1 MKNLLKNKKLVIIG
15 SVIVLLILFF
25 VLIKVIGGNKSIYG
39 DRCSDRDSY
48 NLSSKTIKKA
58 KDTIK
63 TIDKVNDIDIYT
75 HLCSVKIIINLSEDV
90 DIETVKNMSNELLK
104 DFSKKEL
111 KYYDFSLYVT
121 SDNKD
126 SEVYPVNVTRH
137 NSKDSFA
144 W

>member
-15 SVIVLLILFF
+15 SIIILIILLF
-25 VLIKVIGGNKSIYG
+25 VFIKAIGGNKSVYG
-39 DRCSDRDSY
+39 DRCSDSDNY
-48 NLSSKTIKKA
+48 KISSKTIKKA

-75 HLCSVKIIINLSEDV
+75 KLCSVKIIINLSEDV
-90 DIETVKNMSNELLK
+90 DLETIKNMSNELLK
-104 DFSKKEL
+104 NFSKKEL

>member
-1 MKNLLKNKKLVIIG
+1 
-15 SVIVLLILFF
+15 
-25 VLIKVIGGNKSIYG
+25 
-39 DRCSDRDSY
+39 
-48 NLSSKTIKKA
+48 
-58 KDTIK
+58 
-63 TIDKVNDIDIYT
+63 
-75 HLCSVKIIINLSEDV
+75 
-90 DIETVKNMSNELLK
+90 MSQELLG

-126 SEVYPVNVTRH
+126 SETYPINVTRH

>member
-15 SVIVLLILFF
+15 SIIILIILLF
-25 VLIKVIGGNKSIYG
+25 VFIKVIGGNKSVYG
-39 DRCSDRDSY
+39 DRCSDADNY
-48 NLSSKTIKKA
+48 KISSKTIKKA

-75 HLCSVKIIINLSEDV
+75 KLCSVKIIINLSEDV

-104 DFSKKEL
+104 NFSKKEL

>member
-1 MKNLLKNKKLVIIG
+1 MKNLLKNKKIVIIG
-15 SVIVLLILFF
+15 SIIILIILFI
-25 VLIKVIGGNKSIYG
+25 VLIKSINGSKGVYGN
-39 DRCSDRDSY
+39 RCSDNGNY
-48 NLSSKTIKKA
+48 KISSKTIKKA
-58 KDTIK
+58 KETINK
-63 TIDKVNDIDIYT
+63 IDKVNDIDIYT
-75 HLCSVKIIINLSEDV
+75 KLCSVKIIINLSEDV
-90 DIETVKNMSNELLK
+90 DLESIKSMSQELLG

>member
-1 MKNLLKNKKLVIIG
+1 MKNLLKNKKMVIIG
-15 SVIVLLILFF
+15 SIIILIILLF
-25 VLIKVIGGNKSIYG
+25 VFIKVISGNKSVYG
-39 DRCSDRDSY
+39 SRCSDSDNY
-48 NLSSKTIKKA
+48 KLSSKTIKKA

-126 SEVYPVNVTRH
+126 SEVYPINVTRH

>member
-15 SVIVLLILFF
+15 SIIILIILLF
-25 VLIKVIGGNKSIYG
+25 VFITVVSGNKSVYG
-39 DRCSDRDSY
+39 SRCSDSDNY
-48 NLSSKTIKKA
+48 EISSKTIKKA
-58 KDTIK
+58 KETIK

-75 HLCSVKIIINLSEDV
+75 KLCSVKIIINLSEDV

-126 SEVYPVNVTRH
+126 SEVYPINVTRH

>member
-15 SVIVLLILFF
+15 SIIILIILFF
-25 VLIKVIGGNKSIYG
+25 VFIKAIGGNKSVYG
-39 DRCSDRDSY
+39 SRCSDSDNY
-48 NLSSKTIKKA
+48 KLSSKTIKKA

-75 HLCSVKIIINLSEDV
+75 KLCSVKIIINLSEDV

-104 DFSKKEL
+104 NFSKKEL

>member
-1 MKNLLKNKKLVIIG
+1 MKNLLKNKKMVIIG
-15 SVIVLLILFF
+15 SIIILIILLF
-25 VLIKVIGGNKSIYG
+25 VFIKVISGNKSVYG
-39 DRCSDRDSY
+39 DRCSDSDNY
-48 NLSSKTIKKA
+48 KISSKTIKKA
-58 KDTIK
+58 KETIK

-75 HLCSVKIIINLSEDV
+75 KLCSVKIIINLSEDV
-90 DIETVKNMSNELLK
+90 DLETIKNMSNELLK
-104 DFSKKEL
+104 NFSKKEL

>member
-15 SVIVLLILFF
+15 SIIILIILLF
-25 VLIKVIGGNKSIYG
+25 VFIKVVSGNKSVYG
-39 DRCSDRDSY
+39 SRCSDSDNY
-48 NLSSKTIKKA
+48 KISSKTIKKA

-75 HLCSVKIIINLSEDV
+75 KLCSVKIIINLSEDV
-90 DIETVKNMSNELLK
+90 DIETIKNMSNDLLK

>member
-15 SVIVLLILFF
+15 SIIILIVLLF
-25 VLIKVIGGNKSIYG
+25 VFIKIVSGNKSVYG
-39 DRCSDRDSY
+39 SRCSDSDNY
-48 NLSSKTIKKA
+48 KISSKTIKKA

-75 HLCSVKIIINLSEDV
+75 KLCSVKIIINLSEDV
-90 DIETVKNMSNELLK
+90 DIEAVKNMSNELLK
-104 DFSKKEL
+104 NFSKKEL

-126 SEVYPVNVTRH
+126 SEVYPINVTRH

>member
-15 SVIVLLILFF
+15 SIIILVILLIVF
-25 VLIKVIGGNKSIYG
+25 VKIVGGNKSVYG
-39 DRCSDRDSY
+39 NRCSDHNNY
-48 NLSSKTIKKA
+48 KISSKTIKKA
-58 KDTIK
+58 KNTIK
-63 TIDKVNDIDIYT
+63 KIDKVNDIDIYT
-75 HLCSVKIIINLSEDV
+75 KLCSVKIIINLSEDV
-90 DIETVKNMSNELLK
+90 EIDAIKTMSQELLG

>member
-1 MKNLLKNKKLVIIG
+1 MKNLLKNKKMVIIG
-15 SVIVLLILFF
+15 SIIILIILLF
-25 VLIKVIGGNKSIYG
+25 VFIKVISGNKSVYG
-39 DRCSDRDSY
+39 SRCSDSDNY
-48 NLSSKTIKKA
+48 EISSKTIKKA
-58 KDTIK
+58 KETIK

-75 HLCSVKIIINLSEDV
+75 KLCSVKNIINLSEDV

-126 SEVYPVNVTRH
+126 SEVYPINVTRH

>member
-15 SVIVLLILFF
+15 SIIILIILLF
-25 VLIKVIGGNKSIYG
+25 VFIKVIGGNKSVYG
-39 DRCSDRDSY
+39 DRCSDSDNY
-48 NLSSKTIKKA
+48 KISSKTIKKA

-75 HLCSVKIIINLSEDV
+75 KLCSVKIIINLSEDV

-104 DFSKKEL
+104 NFSKKEL

>member
-1 MKNLLKNKKLVIIG
+1 MKNLLKNKKMVIIG
-15 SVIVLLILFF
+15 SIIILIILLF
-25 VLIKVIGGNKSIYG
+25 VFIKVISSNKSVYG
-39 DRCSDRDSY
+39 DRCSDSDNY
-48 NLSSKTIKKA
+48 KISSKTIKKA
-58 KDTIK
+58 KETIK

-75 HLCSVKIIINLSEDV
+75 KLCSVKIIINLSEDV

-126 SEVYPVNVTRH
+126 SEVYPINVTRH

>member
-1 MKNLLKNKKLVIIG
+1 MKNLLKNKKMVIIG
-15 SVIVLLILFF
+15 SIIILIILLF
-25 VLIKVIGGNKSIYG
+25 VFIKVISGNKSVYG
-39 DRCSDRDSY
+39 SRCSDSDNY
-48 NLSSKTIKKA
+48 EISSKTIRKA
-58 KDTIK
+58 KETIK

-75 HLCSVKIIINLSEDV
+75 KLCSVKIIINLSEDV

-126 SEVYPVNVTRH
+126 SEVYPINVTRH

>member
-15 SVIVLLILFF
+15 SIIILIILLF
-25 VLIKVIGGNKSIYG
+25 VFIKVISGNKSVYG
-39 DRCSDRDSY
+39 SRCSDSDNY
-48 NLSSKTIKKA
+48 EISSKTIKKA
-58 KDTIK
+58 KETIK

-75 HLCSVKIIINLSEDV
+75 HLCSVKIIVNLSEDV

-126 SEVYPVNVTRH
+126 SEVYPINVTRH

>member
-15 SVIVLLILFF
+15 SIIILIILLF
-25 VLIKVIGGNKSIYG
+25 VFIKVISGNKSVYG
-39 DRCSDRDSY
+39 SRCSDSDNY
-48 NLSSKTIKKA
+48 EISSKTIKKA
-58 KDTIK
+58 KETIK

-75 HLCSVKIIINLSEDV
+75 KLCSVKIIINLSEDV

-126 SEVYPVNVTRH
+126 SEVYPINVTRH

>member
-15 SVIVLLILFF
+15 SIIILIILLF
-25 VLIKVIGGNKSIYG
+25 VFIKVIGGKRSVYG
-39 DRCSDRDSY
+39 DRCNDSNNY
-48 NLSSKTIKKA
+48 KISSKTIKKA

-75 HLCSVKIIINLSEDV
+75 KLCSVKIIINLSEDV
-90 DIETVKNMSNELLK
+90 DLEQVKNMSNELLK
-104 DFSKKEL
+104 NFSKKEL

>member
-1 MKNLLKNKKLVIIG
+1 MKNLLKNKKMVIIG
-15 SVIVLLILFF
+15 SIIILIILLF
-25 VLIKVIGGNKSIYG
+25 VFIKVISGNKSVYG
-39 DRCSDRDSY
+39 SRCSDSDNY
-48 NLSSKTIKKA
+48 EISSKTIKKA
-58 KDTIK
+58 KETIK

-75 HLCSVKIIINLSEDV
+75 KLCSVKIIINLSEDV
-90 DIETVKNMSNELLK
+90 DIETVKNMSSELLK
-104 DFSKKEL
+104 NFSKKEL

-126 SEVYPVNVTRH
+126 SEVYPINVTRH

>member
-104 DFSKKEL
+104 KKKKKEL
-111 KYYDFSLYVT
+111 KYYDFSLYGT

>member
-15 SVIVLLILFF
+15 SIIILIILLF
-25 VLIKVIGGNKSIYG
+25 VFIKVIGGNKSVYG
-39 DRCSDRDSY
+39 DRCSDSDNY
-48 NLSSKTIKKA
+48 KISSKTIKKA

-75 HLCSVKIIINLSEDV
+75 KLCSVKIIINLSEDV
-90 DIETVKNMSNELLK
+90 DLETIKNMSNELLK
-104 DFSKKEL
+104 NFSKKEL

-126 SEVYPVNVTRH
+126 SEVYPINVTRH

>member
-1 MKNLLKNKKLVIIG
+1 MKNLLKNKKMVIIG
-15 SVIVLLILFF
+15 SIIILIILLF
-25 VLIKVIGGNKSIYG
+25 VFIKVISGNKSVYG
-39 DRCSDRDSY
+39 SRCSDSDNY
-48 NLSSKTIKKA
+48 EISSKTIKKA
-58 KDTIK
+58 KETIK

-75 HLCSVKIIINLSEDV
+75 KLCSVKIIINLSEDV

>member
-15 SVIVLLILFF
+15 SIIILIILLF
-25 VLIKVIGGNKSIYG
+25 VFIKVIGGNKSVYG
-39 DRCSDRDSY
+39 DRCSDSDNY
-48 NLSSKTIKKA
+48 KISSKTIKKA

-75 HLCSVKIIINLSEDV
+75 KLCSVKIIVNLSEDV

-104 DFSKKEL
+104 NFSKKEL

>member
-104 DFSKKEL
+104 KKKKKEL

>member
-1 MKNLLKNKKLVIIG
+1 MKNLLKNKKMVIIG
-15 SVIVLLILFF
+15 SIIILIILLF
-25 VLIKVIGGNKSIYG
+25 VFIKVISGNKSVYG
-39 DRCSDRDSY
+39 SRCSDSDNY
-48 NLSSKTIKKA
+48 EISSKTIKKA
-58 KDTIK
+58 KETIK

-75 HLCSVKIIINLSEDV
+75 KLCSVKIIINLSEDV
-90 DIETVKNMSNELLK
+90 DIETVKNMSNELLNN
-104 DFSKKEL
+104 FSKKEI

-126 SEVYPVNVTRH
+126 SEVYPINVTRH

>member
-1 MKNLLKNKKLVIIG
+1 MKNLLKNKKMVIIG
-15 SVIVLLILFF
+15 SIIILIILLF
-25 VLIKVIGGNKSIYG
+25 VFIKVISGNKSVYG
-39 DRCSDRDSY
+39 SRCSDSDNY
-48 NLSSKTIKKA
+48 EISSKTIKKA
-58 KDTIK
+58 KETIK

-75 HLCSVKIIINLSEDV
+75 KLCSVKIIINLSEDV

-126 SEVYPVNVTRH
+126 SEVYPINVTRH

>member
-1 MKNLLKNKKLVIIG
+1 MKNLLKNKKMVIIG
-15 SVIVLLILFF
+15 SIIILIILLF
-25 VLIKVIGGNKSIYG
+25 VFIKVIGGNKSIYG

>member
-15 SVIVLLILFF
+15 SIVILIILLFIF
-25 VLIKVIGGNKSIYG
+25 IKVLGGNKSVYG
-39 DRCSDRDSY
+39 SRCSDSDNY
-48 NLSSKTIKKA
+48 KLSSKTVKKA

-63 TIDKVNDIDIYT
+63 TIDKVNDIDIHT
-75 HLCSVKIIINLSEDV
+75 KLCTVKIIINLSEDV

-104 DFSKKEL
+104 NFSKKEL

-126 SEVYPVNVTRH
+126 SETYPINVTRH

>member
-15 SVIVLLILFF
+15 SIIILLILFIVF
-25 VLIKVIGGNKSIYG
+25 IKIIGGNKSENR
-39 DRCSDRDSY
+39 DRCSDSDSY
-48 NLSSKTIKKA
+48 KISSKTINKVKK
-58 KDTIK
+58 TIN

-75 HLCSVKIIINLSEDV
+75 KFCSVKIIINLSEDV
-90 DIETVKNMSNELLK
+90 DIEAIKNMSNELLK

-111 KYYDFSLYVT
+111 KYYDFILYVN

-126 SEVYPVNVTRH
+126 SEVYPINVTRH

>member
-75 HLCSVKIIINLSEDV
+75 KLCSVKIIINLSEDV